1 MSYGKIN
8 KSIVYDVERKFEKF
22 IASGGS
28 ADTVLTGWKGTVL
41 AANVDELIIR
51 VRPPP
56 PPHSAGDEHFQNN
69 YGRIVSK
76 DVLT

>member
-8 KSIVYDVERKFEKF
+8 KSIAYDVERKFEKF

-51 VRPPP
+51 DLGRSNPPP
-56 PPHSAGDEHFQNN
+56 PTAQEMNISRTTMVG
-69 YGRIVSK
+69 
-76 DVLT
+76 